1 MRNNYVREELFSSI
15 KEAEDL
21 AAHIDTLAEGA
32 EKMRLTYRWATIVD
46 EVALL
51 MVQIEEQFPDQE
63 LAALQRAV
71 NEHDKSRWDS
81 YRRNIRWLNR
91 RADE

>member
-1 MRNNYVREELFSSI
+1 MSNMQVREELLSSI
-15 KEAEDL
+15 KEAENL

-32 EKMRLTYRWATIVD
+32 EKMRLTYRWATLVD

-51 MVQIEEQFPDQE
+51 MVQIEEQFPEQE
-63 LAALQRAV
+63 LTALQNAV
-71 NEHDKSRWDS
+71 NERDQHRWDS
-81 YRRNIRWLNR
+81 YRRNIRWMNR

>member
-1 MRNNYVREELFSSI
+1 MQVREELLSSI
-15 KEAEDL
+15 KEAENL

-32 EKMRLTYRWATIVD
+32 EKMRLTYRWATFVD

-51 MVQIEEQFPDQE
+51 MVQIEEQFPEQE
-63 LAALQRAV
+63 LTALQDAV
-71 NEHDKSRWDS
+71 NERDQHRWDS
-81 YRRNIRWLNR
+81 YRRNIRWMNR

>member
-1 MRNNYVREELFSSI
+1 M
-15 KEAEDL
+15 KKAEDL

-51 MVQIEEQFPDQE
+51 MVQIEEQFSEQE
-63 LAALQRAV
+63 LTSLQGTV
-71 NEHDKSRWDS
+71 NEHDQHRWDS

-91 RADE
+91 RAEE

>member
-1 MRNNYVREELFSSI
+1 MRNMHVREELLSSI

-21 AAHIDTLAEGA
+21 AAYIDTLAEGA

-51 MVQIEEQFPDQE
+51 MVQIEEQFPEQE
-63 LAALQRAV
+63 LALLQNAV
-71 NEHDKSRWDS
+71 NERDKHRWDS
-81 YRRNIRWLNR
+81 YRRNIRWMNR